1 METARSANSLLL
13 FFYQRL
19 YYVLKQ
25 LPSVDDH
32 VVQTIKRPQKFV
44 LNLNWRNLIAG
55 KKIQIKMMTVV

>member
-1 METARSANSLLL
+1 METTRSANSLLL

-32 VVQTIKRPQKFV
+32 VVQTIKKTTKIYVKFE
-44 LNLNWRNLIAG
+44 LTQPNRW
-55 KKIQIKMMTVV
+55 KKNTN